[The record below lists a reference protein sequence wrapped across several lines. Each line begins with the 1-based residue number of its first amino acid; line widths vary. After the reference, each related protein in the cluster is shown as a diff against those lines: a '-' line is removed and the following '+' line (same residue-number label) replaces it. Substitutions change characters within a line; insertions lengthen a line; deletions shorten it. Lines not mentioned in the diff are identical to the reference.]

1 MRRRKKTFR
10 RSRRADNEVEETV
23 SYNCRFEKDGLSY
36 ELLGFDLTMEPEQLA
51 EMAAELATMGE

>member
-1 MRRRKKTFR
+1 M
-10 RSRRADNEVEETV
+10 EETV

-51 EMAAELATMGE
+51 EMAAELVTMGE